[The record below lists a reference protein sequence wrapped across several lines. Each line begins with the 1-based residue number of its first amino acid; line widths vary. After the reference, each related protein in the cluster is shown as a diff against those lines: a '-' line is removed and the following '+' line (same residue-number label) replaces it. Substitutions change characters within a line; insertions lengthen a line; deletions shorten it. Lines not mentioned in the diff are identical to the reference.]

1 MSSYQDQIQEIEEEI
16 RSTKK
21 NKSTN
26 SHVGK
31 LKANLARLK
40 REQQDKIMGG
50 GGGSSEGYDVKKSG
64 DSSVALVGLPSVG
77 KSTLLNVLSS
87 LDTFD
92 SGKLLI
98 ENEEISSLNEKKM
111 SSFRNEKIGFI
122 FQFHHLLPD
131 FTILDNILMP
141 LWIKN
146 GFGQYERPL
155 ELLSDVGLLK
165 IKDKYPA
172 EVSGGERQRVAIIRS
187 IVNKPKILFADEP
200 SGNLDEKNSI
210 KLIDL
215 FKRINRDFNTTI
227 MLTTHNPIIAKVG
240 NNIYKLKSGVLI
252 K

>member
-1 MSSYQDQIQEIEEEI
+1 MGKIILNSKNLIKSYQNGDKRLVVLNGINI
-16 RSTKK
+16 
-21 NKSTN
+21 
-26 SHVGK
+26 K
-31 LKANLARLK
+31 L
-40 REQQDKIMGG
+40 ETGTMTTIIGES
-50 GGGSSEGYDVKKSG
+50 GS
-64 DSSVALVGLPSVG
+64 G
-77 KSTLLNVLSS
+77 KSTLLNVFSS
-87 LDTFD
+87 LDKFD

-98 ENEEISSLNEKKM
+98 ENENIRYLNEKKL

-131 FTILDNILMP
+131 FTILENVLMP

-155 ELLSDVGLLK
+155 ELLSDFGLLK

-187 IVNKPKILFADEP
+187 IVNEPKILFADEP
-200 SGNLDEKNSI
+200 SGNLDEKNST

-227 MLTTHNPIIAKVG
+227 LLTTHNPSIAKVG
-240 NNIYKLKSGVLI
+240 KKVYELKSGVLI
-252 K
+252 KK

>member
-1 MSSYQDQIQEIEEEI
+1 MGKIILNSKNLIKSYQNGDKRLVVLNGINIELETGTITTIIGE
-16 RSTKK
+16 S
-21 NKSTN
+21 
-26 SHVGK
+26 
-31 LKANLARLK
+31 
-40 REQQDKIMGG
+40 
-50 GGGSSEGYDVKKSG
+50 GS
-64 DSSVALVGLPSVG
+64 G

-131 FTILDNILMP
+131 FTILDNVLIP

-146 GFGQYERPL
+146 GFGQYDRPR
-155 ELLSDVGLLK
+155 ELLDEFGLLK
-165 IKDKYPA
+165 IKDKYPT
-172 EVSGGERQRVAIIRS
+172 EISGGERQRVAIIRS
-187 IVNKPKILFADEP
+187 IVNEPKILFADEP
-200 SGNLDEKNSI
+200 SGNLDEKNST

-227 MLTTHNPIIAKVG
+227 MLTTHNPSIA
-240 NNIYKLKSGVLI
+240 NIGDNVYELKSGLLR
-252 K
+252 KQ

>member
-1 MSSYQDQIQEIEEEI
+1 MGKIILNSKNLTKSYQNGDRRLVVLDSI
-16 RSTKK
+16 
-21 NKSTN
+21 
-26 SHVGK
+26 
-31 LKANLARLK
+31 NLEL
-40 REQQDKIMGG
+40 ETGTITTIIGES
-50 GGGSSEGYDVKKSG
+50 GS
-64 DSSVALVGLPSVG
+64 G

-98 ENEEISSLNEKKM
+98 ENEEISSLNEKKL

-131 FTILDNILMP
+131 FTILDNVLMP

-146 GFGQYERPL
+146 GFGHYDKPR
-155 ELLSDVGLLK
+155 ELLDEFGLIK

-187 IVNKPKILFADEP
+187 IVNEPKILFADEP
-200 SGNLDEKNSI
+200 SGNLDEKNST

-227 MLTTHNPIIAKVG
+227 LLTTHNPSIANIG
-240 NNIYKLKSGVLI
+240 NNVYELKSGKI
-252 K
+252 RR

>member
-1 MSSYQDQIQEIEEEI
+1 MGKIILNSKNLTKSYQNGDRRLVVLDSI
-16 RSTKK
+16 
-21 NKSTN
+21 
-26 SHVGK
+26 
-31 LKANLARLK
+31 NLEL
-40 REQQDKIMGG
+40 ETGTITTIIGES
-50 GGGSSEGYDVKKSG
+50 GS
-64 DSSVALVGLPSVG
+64 G

-98 ENEEISSLNEKKM
+98 ENEEISSLNEKKL

-131 FTILDNILMP
+131 FTILDNVLMP

-146 GFGQYERPL
+146 GFGHRPI
-155 ELLSDVGLLK
+155 ELLDEFGLLK

-200 SGNLDEKNSI
+200 SGNLDEKNST

-227 MLTTHNPIIAKVG
+227 LLTTHNPSIANIG
-240 NNIYKLKSGVLI
+240 NNVYELKSGKI
-252 K
+252 RR

>member
-1 MSSYQDQIQEIEEEI
+1 MDKIILDSKNLFKSYQNGNDRLVVLNGINI
-16 RSTKK
+16 
-21 NKSTN
+21 
-26 SHVGK
+26 K
-31 LKANLARLK
+31 LETGTINTIIG
-40 REQQDKIMGG
+40 ES
-50 GGGSSEGYDVKKSG
+50 GS
-64 DSSVALVGLPSVG
+64 G

-92 SGKLLI
+92 SGELLI
-98 ENEEISSLNEKKM
+98 ENEDIRSLNEKKL
-111 SSFRNEKIGFI
+111 SLIRNEKIGFI

-131 FTILDNILMP
+131 FTILDNVLMP

-155 ELLSDVGLLK
+155 ELLSDFGLLE

-215 FKRINRDFNTTI
+215 FKKINTDYNMTI
-227 MLTTHNPIIAKVG
+227 MLTTHNPSIAKVG
-240 NNIYKLKSGVLI
+240 NRVYELKSGVLI
-252 K
+252 KR